1 MDEDGAVDVDNPSPS
16 SSPRSLMAPSFSLVV
31 APSKEGEVYSPEVN
45 CILMILCVLV
55 ILIFGDG
62 KDIGNAFGIVVSLVM
77 LITTILLT
85 LVMIMI

>member
-1 MDEDGAVDVDNPSPS
+1 MAFFS
-16 SSPRSLMAPSFSLVV
+16 SLSVV
-31 APSKEGEVYSPEVN
+31 PSKEGEVYSLEIN
-45 CILMILCVLV
+45 YILMILYVLV

-85 LVMIMI
+85 LVMIMIWRTPPVLVALYFIFL